1 MGNFQGEEKAEI
13 FQADLHQA
21 GDLEQWEVAVLFPFH

>member
-1 MGNFQGEEKAEI
+1 MGNFQEEDKVEI

-21 GDLEQWEVAVLFPFH
+21 GDLEQREMAVLFPFH